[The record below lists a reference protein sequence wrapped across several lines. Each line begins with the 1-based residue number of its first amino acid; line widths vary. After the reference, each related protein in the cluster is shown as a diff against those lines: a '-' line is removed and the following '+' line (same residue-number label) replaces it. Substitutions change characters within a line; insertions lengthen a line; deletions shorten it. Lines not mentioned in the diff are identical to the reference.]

1 MANISDIPRQA
12 LDESRYTRSLI
23 ARRLRGAA
31 ALTEA
36 LFLIGAENATDHDLA
51 KVIVDNEL
59 ELREFLSGAMAA
71 LRQDSEG

>member
-1 MANISDIPRQA
+1 MSNIAEIPRQPI
-12 LDESRYTRSLI
+12 ESSRHTRSLI